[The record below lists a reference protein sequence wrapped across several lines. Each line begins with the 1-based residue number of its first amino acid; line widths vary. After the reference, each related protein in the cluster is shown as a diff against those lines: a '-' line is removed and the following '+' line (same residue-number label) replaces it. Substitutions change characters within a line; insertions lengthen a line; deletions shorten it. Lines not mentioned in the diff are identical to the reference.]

1 MGRQSVDGESV
12 KFGIILTNALH
23 FNTNFPRSS
32 PSASNMR
39 VLRVHLF
46 LPDGQCVRTK
56 IVKVCNI
63 FADFSEP

>member
-1 MGRQSVDGESV
+1 
-12 KFGIILTNALH
+12 
-23 FNTNFPRSS
+23 
-32 PSASNMR
+32 MR

-46 LPDGQCVRTK
+46 LPDDQYVRTK

>member
-1 MGRQSVDGESV
+1 
-12 KFGIILTNALH
+12 
-23 FNTNFPRSS
+23 
-32 PSASNMR
+32 MR

-56 IVKVCNI
+56 IVKVRNI